1 MRKTNRLKL
10 KNADDT
16 SPESIK
22 ERLERKKK
30 SPEQWLA
37 EQTLFPLEEE
47 RLGKVFNYISSKD
60 KGKIIK
66 AKSELKLLDD
76 SKEPDIESKQQ
87 EKQDA
92 EFKEKVSR
100 ITEGDLKKLFEDM
113 KIDVKISEI
122 KDMIWEVDEDM
133 DMSIN
138 YQEFVNMY
146 KRCVNDHDYLE
157 PRKLFNLVQFLMFDK
172 DFKGNIIE
180 EQTLD
185 LLIIRYGREDLDEQ
199 LEGIFGN
206 EKTYG
211 DQEMSIS
218 YKDYI
223 EKVDKMALQHH
234 IEMRKAREEK
244 STSRI
249 PSRK

>member
-1 MRKTNRLKL
+1 
-10 KNADDT
+10 
-16 SPESIK
+16 
-22 ERLERKKK
+22 
-30 SPEQWLA
+30 
-37 EQTLFPLEEE
+37 
-47 RLGKVFNYISSKD
+47 
-60 KGKIIK
+60 
-66 AKSELKLLDD
+66 
-76 SKEPDIESKQQ
+76 
-87 EKQDA
+87 
-92 EFKEKVSR
+92 
-100 ITEGDLKKLFEDM
+100 M
-113 KIDVKISEI
+113 KIDVKTSEI
-122 KDMIWEVDEDM
+122 KEMIWEVDEDI

-138 YQEFVNMY
+138 FQEFVNMY

-199 LEGIFGN
+199 LEGIFGS

-223 EKVDKMALQHH
+223 EKIDKMALLHH
-234 IEMRKAREEK
+234 IEMRKAKEDK
-244 STSRI
+244 STSRK